1 MRISDWSSDVCS
13 SDLPAIGDVAVR
25 RQLAGENDVIGAK
38 EGVMHRAATGEFL
51 AMTAPALA
59 CRKCGAGDF
68 NAHRAARAASRI
80 GHPLAPLTPR
90 HEGELFE
97 QHHILLILEQRA
109 VERRDRLA
117 DIAVLEHLD
126 RKSTRM

>member
-1 MRISDWSSDVCS
+1 
-13 SDLPAIGDVAVR
+13 
-25 RQLAGENDVIGAK
+25 
-38 EGVMHRAATGEFL
+38 
-51 AMTAPALA
+51 MTAPALA

-117 DIAVLEHLD
+117 DIAVLEHFERHVLGEQQLEPVD
-126 RKSTRM
+126 QLARRGLFLERSEEHTSELQSLMRISSAVFCLKKKNS

>member
-1 MRISDWSSDVCS
+1 
-13 SDLPAIGDVAVR
+13 
-25 RQLAGENDVIGAK
+25 
-38 EGVMHRAATGEFL
+38 
-51 AMTAPALA
+51 MTAPALA

-117 DIAVLEHLD
+117 DIAVLEHFERHVLGEQQLEPVD
-126 RKSTRM
+126 QRSEERRVGKESVSTVRYGWLPYH